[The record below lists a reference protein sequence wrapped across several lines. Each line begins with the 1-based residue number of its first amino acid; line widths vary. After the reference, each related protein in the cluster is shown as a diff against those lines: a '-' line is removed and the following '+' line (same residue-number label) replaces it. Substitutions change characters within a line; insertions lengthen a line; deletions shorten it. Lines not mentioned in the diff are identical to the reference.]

1 MTKQGWIAHLTL
13 LDLTATFE
21 SIGKRIAEARRI
33 LCVSHDRPDGDAIGS
48 LVAMGLLLETQGKEV
63 ELINFDQVP
72 EALVFLPESGRVCQ
86 PAGTSSADL
95 MIVLDSAGKDR
106 INAAVWE
113 YANGVGDVI
122 NIDHHI
128 SNTGFGDLNY
138 IDSNSPATGQIV
150 YQLAESL
157 GWESDAAVA
166 ENLYAAI
173 STDTGS
179 FRYPSTTAVTYRI
192 VAALVDLGVD
202 VGNTNRM
209 LYENYPERRVLVMR
223 DLLQNM
229 RIDFDGRCAS
239 IALPLSVTE
248 SLGLKP
254 GDTEGVVDIIRA
266 IDTVLVAVFFEEL
279 SGGKIRVS
287 SRSKDERC
295 SVGEICSVFGGGGH
309 SLAAGARLSG
319 TLEEAQNRFLVQVGK
334 VIESI

>member
-1 MTKQGWIAHLTL
+1 MTKQGWVAHLTL

-173 STDTGS
+173 STDTGR
-179 FRYPSTTAVTYRI
+179 FRNPSATAVT
-192 VAALVDLGVD
+192 
-202 VGNTNRM
+202 
-209 LYENYPERRVLVMR
+209 
-223 DLLQNM
+223 
-229 RIDFDGRCAS
+229 
-239 IALPLSVTE
+239 
-248 SLGLKP
+248 
-254 GDTEGVVDIIRA
+254 
-266 IDTVLVAVFFEEL
+266 
-279 SGGKIRVS
+279 
-287 SRSKDERC
+287 
-295 SVGEICSVFGGGGH
+295 
-309 SLAAGARLSG
+309 
-319 TLEEAQNRFLVQVGK
+319 
-334 VIESI
+334 